1 MAAAVKPPSI
11 LLPSSSPLGAGN
23 NPVAV
28 PNKTAPQAPAQAP
41 VANGAQNVAPASAV
55 TPKPIL
61 ANGAQNAAPASQ
73 VTPNPIFAN
82 GPGKAPGTTTQT
94 VPVQQNLSSSQESL
108 ASNAVPPLSPG
119 GSQSSTLA
127 DSVKTDHT
135 WDDAETTTNASST
148 AGELTPR
155 SSMMGSPTPKI
166 RFGNCPE
173 RPPELRR
180 RNSITLGVLARKSM
194 LHAQGTLPGG
204 TRVVN
209 MTDEE
214 WEAYQ
219 RKFQRNE

>member
-1 MAAAVKPPSI
+1 MAAAVQPHSI

-28 PNKTAPQAPAQAP
+28 PNKAAPAPQAH
-41 VANGAQNVAPASAV
+41 VANGAPQNVVPASAV
-55 TPKPIL
+55 TPQ
-61 ANGAQNAAPASQ
+61 AQQ
-73 VTPNPIFAN
+73 VHA
-82 GPGKAPGTTTQT
+82 KMPGTTAHA
-94 VPVQQNLSSSQESL
+94 VPVQQSAGSSQESL

-135 WDDAETTTNASST
+135 WDEAETNTNTSST

-194 LHAQGTLPGG
+194 LHAQGTVPGG

-219 RKFQRNE
+219 NKFQKNT

>member
-1 MAAAVKPPSI
+1 MAAAVQPHSI

-28 PNKTAPQAPAQAP
+28 KTAPQVQHP
-41 VANGAQNVAPASAV
+41 VANGVAPQQNGVHAPAV
-55 TPKPIL
+55 TQQP
-61 ANGAQNAAPASQ
+61 QQ
-73 VTPNPIFAN
+73 VN
-82 GPGKAPGTTTQT
+82 KMPGTTAHA
-94 VPVQQNLSSSQESL
+94 VPVHQSAGSSQESL

-135 WDDAETTTNASST
+135 WDDAETQTNTSST
-148 AGELTPR
+148 AGEITPR

-219 RKFQRNE
+219 NRFQKNT

>member
-1 MAAAVKPPSI
+1 MATAVRPPSI
-11 LLPSSSPLGAGN
+11 LLPPSSHLGAGN
-23 NPVAV
+23 NNPVAARGPQV
-28 PNKTAPQAPAQAP
+28 QVGNAPQR
-41 VANGAQNVAPASAV
+41 VVSASAV
-55 TPKPIL
+55 TPQ
-61 ANGAQNAAPASQ
+61 AQGQA
-73 VTPNPIFAN
+73 
-82 GPGKAPGTTTQT
+82 KMPGTVAHA
-94 VPVQQNLSSSQESL
+94 VPVQQSAGSSQESL
-108 ASNAVPPLSPG
+108 ASNTVPPLSPG

-135 WDDAETTTNASST
+135 WDDAETNTSST

-194 LHAQGTLPGG
+194 LHAQGTVPGG
-204 TRVVN
+204 ARVVN

-219 RKFQRNE
+219 SKFQKPT

>member
-1 MAAAVKPPSI
+1 MAAAVQPHSI

-28 PNKTAPQAPAQAP
+28 PNKAGVQVQAPA
-41 VANGAQNVAPASAV
+41 ANGVHQQNGVAPPAA
-55 TPKPIL
+55 
-61 ANGAQNAAPASQ
+61 AQPPQQLN
-73 VTPNPIFAN
+73 
-82 GPGKAPGTTTQT
+82 KMPGTTAHA
-94 VPVQQNLSSSQESL
+94 VPVHQSAGSSQESL

-135 WDDAETTTNASST
+135 WDDAETQTNTSST

-219 RKFQRNE
+219 NKFQKST